1 MHEHKEAIKNIRNNK
16 KQFVT
21 TEFNSL
27 TKEVEFQKE
36 IQLSEKQIKMKASIE
51 HKKEVIANS
60 KERLEASQ
68 IT

>member
-1 MHEHKEAIKNIRNNK
+1 
-16 KQFVT
+16 
-21 TEFNSL
+21 
-27 TKEVEFQKE
+27 
-36 IQLSEKQIKMKASIE
+36 LSEQIKEMKASIE